1 MKNGKFSIGRFMRKN
16 VILLLLIAMIIVF
29 SIAQP
34 KFFTVTNLMNIYKV
48 DCKMKLDT

>member
-29 SIAQP
+29 SHCTAE
-34 KFFTVTNLMNIYKV
+34 VLYGHES
-48 DCKMKLDT
+48 DEYL